1 MSPTIPTTARALVLD
16 AYDSDHLAAVRSL
29 HIVERPVP
37 TPGPGQVLV
46 RVEAAACN
54 PSDIIFLTD
63 AAWGESAE
71 TVAARPG
78 WDLLTAVREGH
89 VVAVDQD
96 TSGRWGPRVVDF
108 IESVK
113 SIIEGSEG

>member
-1 MSPTIPTTARALVLD
+1 MGQLYALLGLENIAD
-16 AYDSDHLAAVRSL
+16 PAD
-29 HIVERPVP
+29 
-37 TPGPGQVLV
+37 
-46 RVEAAACN
+46 EAGFGWPQLSGEFILEAD
-54 PSDIIFLTD
+54 PDIIFLTD